1 MTRDFAIAGFLL
13 LLSAGAAASS
23 NAVRKVKLP
32 WVREPLPATPI
43 ADSTPAT
50 LVEGESVTS
59 TPGASEEVKPGT
71 IKIDAVLEHLSAG
84 TAKFVDAREEREFV
98 EGHLL
103 GAINLPSSA
112 IYKNIERVLGAASP
126 VDKIIVY
133 CGGGDCEASHH
144 VADALRR
151 DFSFSDVVIY
161 ENGWAEVMSSG
172 RFNDHFATG
181 AEP

>member
-1 MTRDFAIAGFLL
+1 MMRDFAIAGFIL
-13 LLSAGAAASS
+13 LLSVGAAATS
-23 NAVRKVKLP
+23 NAVRKVTLP
-32 WVREPLPATPI
+32 WVREPLPATPVES
-43 ADSTPAT
+43 APAT
-50 LVEGESVTS
+50 MVEGESVTS
-59 TPGASEEVKPGT
+59 TPAASEAVKPGT

-84 TAKFVDAREEREFV
+84 TARFVDAREEREFV

-151 DFSFSDVVIY
+151 DFGFSDVVIY

>member
-1 MTRDFAIAGFLL
+1 MIRDFAIAGIIL
-13 LLSAGAAASS
+13 LLSAGAAATS
-23 NAVRKVKLP
+23 NAVRQVRLP
-32 WVREPLPATPI
+32 WVREPLPATP
-43 ADSTPAT
+43 SSVLTTAT
-50 LVEGESVTS
+50 AVEGESVTS
-59 TPGASEEVKPGT
+59 APTATDAAKPGM
-71 IKIDAVLEHLSAG
+71 IKIDAVLEHLKAG

-126 VDKIIVY
+126 VDRIIVY

-151 DFSFSDVVIY
+151 DFGFSEVLIY

-172 RFNDHFATG
+172 RFNEYFATG

>member
-1 MTRDFAIAGFLL
+1 MIRDISIAGIIL
-13 LLSAGAAASS
+13 LLSTGAAATS
-23 NAVRKVKLP
+23 NAVRKLTLP
-32 WVREPLPATPI
+32 WVREPLPAAP
-43 ADSTPAT
+43 AAEPTPAT
-50 LVEGESVTS
+50 AVEG
-59 TPGASEEVKPGT
+59 ASASSALAASDAAKPGT
-71 IKIDAVLEHLSAG
+71 IKIDAVLEHLTAG

-112 IYKNIERVLGAASP
+112 IYKNIERVLGAAAP

-151 DFSFSDVVIY
+151 DFGFSDVVIY

-172 RFNDHFATG
+172 RFNEHFATG
-181 AEP
+181 TEP